1 MGLIVRIALLFVCA
15 TSAAAIDAQSLAAAA
30 AYSKHQRGA
39 ALLVIQ
45 NGKTLL
51 EEYPDREGAGAARRI
66 YSGTKAFWNLAALGA
81 AEEGLLNLDEPAAKT
96 ITAWQS
102 DPRKSRIT
110 IRQLLDFSAGL
121 EPAFYIQNTQSL
133 DRDAIALNC
142 RALAEPGTLFTY
154 GPSGLQVFYEVLKA
168 KLHGEAPTRFLERRV
183 LGRLGLGAQRYLP
196 DKRGNPLLA
205 TGFALTARQW
215 AKVGHLV
222 LAYGSPVVS
231 SAMLAQTWR
240 GSSANRAFAFGWW
253 NNRAAPNGREV
264 DFERA
269 LDRKAQNW
277 NGACLCRDA
286 PSDLVACIGS
296 LGQRLYVSA
305 SLELVVVR
313 QANGGS
319 FSDAQFLRL
328 LLGRARRG

>member
-1 MGLIVRIALLFVCA
+1 MGLIIRLAFLFVCA
-15 TSAAAIDAQSLAAAA
+15 ASAAAIDARSLAAAA

-51 EEYPDREGAGAARRI
+51 EQYPDGEGPHAARRI

-81 AEEGLLNLDEPAAKT
+81 AEDGLLNLDEPVAKT
-96 ITAWQS
+96 IGAWQS
-102 DPRKSRIT
+102 DARKSRIT

-121 EPAFYIQNTQSL
+121 EPAFYIQNTQAI
-133 DRDAIALNC
+133 DRDSIALGC
-142 RALAEPGTLFTY
+142 RVLGEPGTLFTY
-154 GPSGLQVFYEVLKA
+154 GPTGLQVFHEVLKT
-168 KLHGEAPTRFLERRV
+168 KLHGELPTHFLERRV
-183 LGRLGLGAQRYLP
+183 LGRLGFGPQRYLP
-196 DKRGNPLLA
+196 DRRGNPLLA
-205 TGFALTARQW
+205 TGFAFSARQW
-215 AKVGHLV
+215 AKLGQLV
-222 LAYGSPVVS
+222 LANGSPVVS
-231 SAMLAQTWR
+231 PAMLAQTWR

-264 DFERA
+264 DYERA
-269 LDRKAQNW
+269 LDRKTQNW

-313 QANGGS
+313 QANGGF

-328 LLGRARRG
+328 LLGPPR

>member
-1 MGLIVRIALLFVCA
+1 MGLIVRIALLIVCA
-15 TSAAAIDAQSLAAAA
+15 ASAAAIDPQSLAAAA

-51 EEYPDREGAGAARRI
+51 EEYPDGEGPGAARRI

-81 AEEGLLNLDEPAAKT
+81 AEDGLLNLDEPIAKT
-96 ITAWQS
+96 ITTWQA

-121 EPAFYIQNTQSL
+121 EPAFYIQNTQAI
-133 DRDAIALNC
+133 DRDSIALSC
-142 RALAEPGTLFTY
+142 RVLGEPGTLFTY
-154 GPSGLQVFYEVLKA
+154 GPSGLQVFYEALKA
-168 KLHGEAPTRFLERRV
+168 KLKGESPTHFLERRV
-183 LGRLGLGAQRYLP
+183 LSRLGFGTQRYLP
-196 DKRGNPLLA
+196 DRRGNPLLA
-205 TGFALTARQW
+205 TGFAFSARQW
-215 AKVGHLV
+215 AKVGRLV
-222 LAYGSPVVS
+222 LADGSPVVS
-231 SAMLAQTWR
+231 PAMLAQTWR
-240 GSSANRAFAFGWW
+240 GSPANRAFAFGWW
-253 NNRAAPNGREV
+253 NNRAAPSGVEV

-269 LDRKAQNW
+269 LDRKSQNW

-305 SLELVVVR
+305 SLELLVVR

-328 LLGRARRG
+328 LLGRARQE